1 MLNNLEKYTD
11 NIVELFPNGKQ
22 FRIIVDATVGKF
34 KILCKRYTDLQDL
47 IEAFSTI
54 DQSAFFSR
62 QYGYNRSQTISVVN
76 KFGYFSFGLIFE
88 ILKYFK
94 TLYGDLHS
102 IAISQ
107 NTRLFIE
114 EQLLPL
120 KQYVKNINTD
130 AFELANVSDDF
141 GRNNELIRNGKNQ
154 YSKGKNTL

>member
-94 TLYGDLHS
+94 KLTDFAEYALNFLNYHLNFKLK
-102 IAISQ
+102 I
-107 NTRLFIE
+107 LFAL
-114 EQLLPL
+114 Q
-120 KQYVKNINTD
+120 
-130 AFELANVSDDF
+130 FC
-141 GRNNELIRNGKNQ
+141 
-154 YSKGKNTL
+154 